1 MAKKDYLG
9 LGRLVSII
17 LAIIPITSWI
27 LGFVT
32 RFQEGKIVAGII
44 RLLFGW
50 NIIWFLDLIFMLVKG
65 SIFRLLNCQF
75 PKTDYNKKAAWYE
88 MLHYQTAFFVLTACY

>member
-32 RFQEGKIVAGII
+32 RFQEGKMVAGII

-65 SIFRLLNCQF
+65 SIFRLLNC
-75 PKTDYNKKAAWYE
+75 
-88 MLHYQTAFFVLTACY
+88 

>member
-44 RLLFGW
+44 RLLFGC

-65 SIFRLLNCQF
+65 SIFRLLNC
-75 PKTDYNKKAAWYE
+75 
-88 MLHYQTAFFVLTACY
+88 